1 MLTLVSYWESV
12 ERPVSKISTGSFGDQ
27 LSIISSAKVL
37 QLTIIPDFLVADNSP
52 AANSQ
57 LGVAE
62 VPEGT
67 PEMADEANNIDLRD
81 ADEDFIH

>member
-12 ERPVSKISTGSFGDQ
+12 ERPVSKISTGSFG
-27 LSIISSAKVL
+27 
-37 QLTIIPDFLVADNSP
+37 DFLVADNSP